1 MTGQGPIWV
10 FWLVV
15 FVLAALLFRWLF
27 ARRAAPDSGPGPD
40 PDHPYEPDATVD
52 VVPPGRVRAAIQESI
67 AAGIARAPGD
77 DPLTTLVWS
86 DLGDEVLVHLDSLS
100 IEVAEGVILA
110 GLDLEC
116 DQTGRETLTVPFA
129 VGSSR
134 EDGSVIAVTEA
145 VPMGH
150 PGLAAR
156 WGQAVEA
163 ALWSGVL
170 DHARARAE
178 VADGIP
184 GRIWVEAG
192 RIYFEA
198 SKPPRATTPLRGGNG
213 AGP

>member
-1 MTGQGPIWV
+1 MTEPGPVWLL
-10 FWLVV
+10 WLVV
-15 FVLAALLFRWLF
+15 LAIAVFLFWWFFMR
-27 ARRAAPDSGPGPD
+27 RRAIDSGPE
-40 PDHPYEPDATVD
+40 PDHPYEPEATVD
-52 VVPPGRVRAAIQESI
+52 IVPPGRVRAAIQESI
-67 AAGIARAPGD
+67 ASAVGRTAAGD
-77 DPLTTLVWS
+77 DPITKVVWT

-100 IEVAEGVILA
+100 IAVQDGVILA

-116 DQTGRETLTVPFA
+116 DQTGRETLSVAFA

-134 EDGSVIAVTEA
+134 EDGSVIAVTES

-170 DHARARAE
+170 DYAGERAD

-184 GRIWVEAG
+184 GRIWVEAD
-192 RIYFEA
+192 RIHFEA
-198 SKPPRATTPLRGGNG
+198 SKPPRATAPARVGTEAAP
-213 AGP
+213 